1 MIKVVLSGEH
11 MLVICLVVVMD
22 ILCMNMVSRNHMV
35 SGLAQAILLVNKVF
49 LNIILLLGC
58 VRRPVDRC
66 FMVVEWFNI
75 TLVIPMMIQCWVG
88 LVIDLVVV
96 RQLPWSLSSLE
107 VATFSH
113 ILIRLVMGCEDFW
126 LKFAKRRF
134 RMLLRSCDYSVL
146 LVTLLVVA
154 VHDLLVFV
162 DVPFTWFHL
171 DDKVSILCEHI

>member
-66 FMVVEWFNI
+66 LMVVEWFNI
-75 TLVIPMMIQCWVG
+75 TLVIPMMV
-88 LVIDLVVV
+88 
-96 RQLPWSLSSLE
+96 
-107 VATFSH
+107 
-113 ILIRLVMGCEDFW
+113 
-126 LKFAKRRF
+126 
-134 RMLLRSCDYSVL
+134 
-146 LVTLLVVA
+146 
-154 VHDLLVFV
+154 
-162 DVPFTWFHL
+162 
-171 DDKVSILCEHI
+171 